1 MKKRLVLVL
10 SAILCVVCLCS
21 GLTYKQ
27 NVCFAAEEAK
37 ITGTVTNQDDVIET
51 LDNWYYLWN
60 EIDFEL
66 QRVQIALNGS
76 VVEELEEQRE
86 QQMQQYQEWAAL
98 KEEAGE
104 AGQITEYI
112 LSEDKNGNITA
123 SAIGKYENGS
133 LKFTLLLDKDLNM
146 LSDIV
151 VQKYEAPKEKAS
163 LAKAGVNTIMSIS
176 IVFVVLIFIAFV
188 IYLLKFIPRLFGLDK
203 KDEPKEEVA
212 APVVEIPVEE
222 DVTDDQELV
231 AVITAAIMASM
242 GDEAPADGLVVSS
255 IKRRTGSKWK
265 TR

>member
-10 SAILCVVCLCS
+10 SAILCAVCLCS

-27 NVCFAAEEAK
+27 NVCYAAEEAK
-37 ITGTVTNQDDVIET
+37 ITGTVTNQDEVIET

-66 QRVQIALNGS
+66 QRVQYALNGS
-76 VVEELEEQRE
+76 LSEELE
-86 QQMQQYQEWAAL
+86 QQYKEWDAL
-98 KEEAGE
+98 KKEAGE

-112 LSEDKNGNITA
+112 LSEDKNGNINA
-123 SAIGKYENGS
+123 SAVGKYENGS

-146 LSDIV
+146 LSDIA
-151 VQKYEAPKEKAS
+151 VQEYEAPTEKAS
-163 LAKAGVNTIMSIS
+163 FAKAGTNTVMSIS

-222 DVTDDQELV
+222 DVTDDTELV